1 MPILIFPFFLFKQI
15 YSAESFLIFP
25 VSSSACNKKTFIKKI
40 SGHRLS
46 FKIDAID
53 GKKWVNSPTL
63 IYDLNT
69 TKGTVG
75 ESPLKMHSHSKQCSS
90 KPEKSHL
97 FLEVSNKK
105 KENEKKNKQETVLS
119 HLKVL
124 YSQI

>member
-1 MPILIFPFFLFKQI
+1 M
-15 YSAESFLIFP
+15 
-25 VSSSACNKKTFIKKI
+25 
-40 SGHRLS
+40 
-46 FKIDAID
+46 DAID

-97 FLEVSNKK
+97 FLEVSKK
-105 KENEKKNKQETVLS
+105 KKNRKEKKERKKMKKKQNETKQETVLS
-119 HLKVL
+119 HLKGVF

>member
-1 MPILIFPFFLFKQI
+1 MPILIFFHFFNLSKI

-53 GKKWVNSPTL
+53 GKKWVNNPTL

-75 ESPLKMHSHSKQCSS
+75 ESP
-90 KPEKSHL
+90 
-97 FLEVSNKK
+97 
-105 KENEKKNKQETVLS
+105 
-119 HLKVL
+119 
-124 YSQI
+124 